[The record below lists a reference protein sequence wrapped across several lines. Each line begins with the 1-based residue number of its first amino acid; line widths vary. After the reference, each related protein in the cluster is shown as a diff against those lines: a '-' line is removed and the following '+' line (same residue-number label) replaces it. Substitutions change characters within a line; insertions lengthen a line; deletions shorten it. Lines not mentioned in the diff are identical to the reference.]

1 MLHQLAN
8 QLDQVILA
16 VEGALLER
24 LESGH
29 LFGDV
34 VLLERHQLKGQE
46 LTNVLGQEL
55 LALELTWVHGLD
67 KVQLLDLLSGVR

>member
-24 LESGH
+24 LKSGH

-34 VLLERHQLKGQE
+34 VLLKRHQLKGQE
-46 LTNVLGQEL
+46 LTDVLSEKL